1 MRVMH
6 ILRAEAQQNCTSD
19 AHDSVCNNNNSS
31 YSLTEYITCS
41 QWLRNVE
48 LVLAFAVSNAFLA
61 SGACNLITP
70 RESLNVSASHST
82 TRISGNLSFGMFRCL
97 NILDPATCP
106 DFV

>member
-48 LVLAFAVSNAFLA
+48 LVLAFAVTLFWRAEPVTS
-61 SGACNLITP
+61 
-70 RESLNVSASHST
+70 SHLEN
-82 TRISGNLSFGMFRCL
+82 R
-97 NILDPATCP
+97 
-106 DFV
+106 